1 MNNIFTIGWNMVK
14 RTIGSRKGLL
24 LYILLPSLVV
34 AGIVSVTGGM
44 EDSEAVLLYTNKDT
58 GAAGN
63 HLIVELENS
72 GDYKLIE
79 RSDEADLKEGVTS
92 QDGAAGLWIPEG
104 FTSGILQGKAP
115 QLTVY
120 ELRTTED
127 SILIKMKTDAIAV
140 EMLSTAATVRK
151 ASATGST
158 DSEERFTA
166 ILKQAEEHNVGSIR
180 TDYNLYPRQTL
191 GVITGLTLMFL
202 MSLVT
207 SSVSLIMADRR
218 GRTMMR
224 MFSAPVRSYEIALGN
239 FLGSSMVGLIQI
251 AVVLSLGKWVLRYD
265 YEVPMYLYFLV
276 LAAFM
281 LVSMGIAGTVA
292 GLIRNPNNT
301 GTLNSL
307 ILTPTCMLGGCFW
320 PLSIMPDYMQ
330 KAANFM
336 PQKWAIQAVD
346 IAAAGGGW
354 DELWLP
360 FAILGL
366 MAVILLAIGSAILRP
381 NEAGIKA

>member
-1 MNNIFTIGWNMVK
+1 
-14 RTIGSRKGLL
+14 
-24 LYILLPSLVV
+24 
-34 AGIVSVTGGM
+34 
-44 EDSEAVLLYTNKDT
+44 
-58 GAAGN
+58 
-63 HLIVELENS
+63 
-72 GDYKLIE
+72 
-79 RSDEADLKEGVTS
+79 
-92 QDGAAGLWIPEG
+92 
-104 FTSGILQGKAP
+104 
-115 QLTVY
+115 
-120 ELRTTED
+120 
-127 SILIKMKTDAIAV
+127 
-140 EMLSTAATVRK
+140 
-151 ASATGST
+151 
-158 DSEERFTA
+158 
-166 ILKQAEEHNVGSIR
+166 
-180 TDYNLYPRQTL
+180 
-191 GVITGLTLMFL
+191 
-202 MSLVT
+202 
-207 SSVSLIMADRR
+207 
-218 GRTMMR
+218 MR

>member
-1 MNNIFTIGWNMVK
+1 MNNIFTIGRNMVK
-14 RTIGSRKGLL
+14 RTIGSHKGLL
-24 LYILLPSLVV
+24 LHILLPSLVV

-44 EDSEAVLLYTNKDT
+44 EDSAAVLLYTNKDT

-72 GDYKLIE
+72 GDYKLVE

-104 FTSGILQGKAP
+104 FTSGILQGKAA

-120 ELRTTED
+120 ELKTTED
-127 SILIKMKTDAIAV
+127 SMLIKMKTDAIAV

-151 ASATGST
+151 ASATGSM
-158 DSEERFTA
+158 DSEERFAA

-191 GVITGLTLMFL
+191 GVITGMTLMFL

-239 FLGSSMVGLIQI
+239 FLGSFMVGLIQI
-251 AVVLSLGKWVLRYD
+251 AAVLALGKWVLRYD

-301 GTLNSL
+301 GMLNTL
-307 ILTPTCMLGGCFW
+307 ILTPSCMLGGCFW

-381 NEAGIKA
+381 NEAGINA

>member
-1 MNNIFTIGWNMVK
+1 MNNIFTIGRNMVK
-14 RTIGSRKGLL
+14 RTIGSHKGLL
-24 LYILLPSLVV
+24 LHILLPSLVV

-44 EDSEAVLLYTNKDT
+44 EDSAAVLLYTNKDT

-72 GDYKLIE
+72 GDYKLVE

-104 FTSGILQGKAP
+104 FTSGILQEAP

-120 ELRTTED
+120 ELKTTED
-127 SILIKMKTDAIAV
+127 SMLIKMKTDAIAV

-151 ASATGST
+151 ASATGSM

-191 GVITGLTLMFL
+191 GVITGMTLMFL

-239 FLGSSMVGLIQI
+239 FLGSFMVGLIQI
-251 AVVLSLGKWVLRYD
+251 AAVLALGKWVLRYD

-301 GTLNSL
+301 GMLNTL
-307 ILTPTCMLGGCFW
+307 ILTPSCMLGGCFW

-366 MAVILLAIGSAILRP
+366 MAVILLAVGSAILRP
-381 NEAGIKA
+381 NEAGINA